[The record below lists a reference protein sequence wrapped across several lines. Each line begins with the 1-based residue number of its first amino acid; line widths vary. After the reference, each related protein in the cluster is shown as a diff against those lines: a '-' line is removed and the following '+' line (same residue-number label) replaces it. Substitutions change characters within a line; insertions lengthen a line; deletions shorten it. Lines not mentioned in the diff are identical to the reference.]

1 MSKKALKLGAATILA
16 LGAGAA
22 VVSKKNK
29 RNEQRKVTKD
39 IQKRAHEEFRNTE
52 RGKYTKNSKGIYYSN
67 GNYEAFARPEKP
79 EGVEKKSAYIIGT
92 GLAGLTAAF
101 YLVRDGQMPGNHI
114 HLLEKLELA
123 GGSCD
128 GYKDV
133 HKGFYMRGGREM
145 DNHFEIM
152 WDVFRDVPSIETP
165 NVSVLD
171 EYYWLNKH
179 DPNYSLCRATVN
191 KGEDAHTDKLFK
203 LDKNSAM
210 ALSQLFITPEVNLE
224 DKKISDVLPESFWE
238 TNFWLYWQT
247 MFAFQKWSSAL
258 EMKRYLCRYVHHID
272 GLPDFSALRFTKYNQ
287 YESMIL
293 PLIEYLKKHD
303 VDVQFGMDV
312 KNVVIEEADGK
323 KTAKELIYV
332 KDNKEQSIPL
342 TADDLVFITNGC
354 CTDTSSYGDQ
364 THAPDLSHIVNGK
377 GESWDL
383 WKNIAKQAKHDEY
396 GHPDVFCSDTEAT
409 NWMSA
414 TVETSNEDIIQ
425 HIINICKRDPRA
437 GKVTTGG
444 IVTVKDSVDNWF
456 LSWTINRQPQFKSQ
470 NKDTILVW
478 LYALHTDTEG
488 NYIKKAMRDCTGE
501 EICQEWLYHIG
512 MDESKIKDYSENT
525 CNTTTCFMPYI
536 NAFFQPRKNVD
547 RPKVVPEG
555 AVNFAFI
562 GQFAETPR
570 DTIFTTEYSMRTG
583 MESVYTLLNVDRG
596 VPEVWGSQYDIRELL
611 RAAYYAVDKKK
622 INELPLNFKEKM
634 LLKTV
639 LKNVEGT
646 DLEILLRETGLI
658 D

>member
-1 MSKKALKLGAATILA
+1 M
-16 LGAGAA
+16 
-22 VVSKKNK
+22 
-29 RNEQRKVTKD
+29 
-39 IQKRAHEEFRNTE
+39 
-52 RGKYTKNSKGIYYSN
+52 YYSS
-67 GNYEAFARPEKP
+67 GTYEAFAHPEKP

-203 LDKNSAM
+203 LDKDSAM
-210 ALSQLFITPEVNLE
+210 ALSQLFITPEANLE

-312 KNVVIEEADGK
+312 KNVVIEDVDGK

>member
-1 MSKKALKLGAATILA
+1 M
-16 LGAGAA
+16 
-22 VVSKKNK
+22 
-29 RNEQRKVTKD
+29 
-39 IQKRAHEEFRNTE
+39 
-52 RGKYTKNSKGIYYSN
+52 YYSS
-67 GNYEAFARPEKP
+67 GTYEAFAHPEKP

-203 LDKNSAM
+203 LDKDSAM
-210 ALSQLFITPEVNLE
+210 ALSQLFITHEANLE

-312 KNVVIEEADGK
+312 KNVVIEDVDGK

-342 TADDLVFITNGC
+342 TANDLVFITNGC

-364 THAPDLSHIVNGK
+364 THAPDLSHIVNGQ

-425 HIINICKRDPRA
+425 HIMNICKRDPRA

-444 IVTVKDSVDNWF
+444 IVTVKDSVNNWF

-470 NKDTILVW
+470 NKDTVLVW

-512 MDESKIKDYSENT
+512 MDESKIKDYSENA

-646 DLEILLRETGLI
+646 DLEILLRDIGLI

>member
-1 MSKKALKLGAATILA
+1 M
-16 LGAGAA
+16 
-22 VVSKKNK
+22 
-29 RNEQRKVTKD
+29 
-39 IQKRAHEEFRNTE
+39 
-52 RGKYTKNSKGIYYSN
+52 YYST
-67 GNYEAFARPEKP
+67 GTYEAFAHPEKP

-203 LDKNSAM
+203 LDKDSAM

-425 HIINICKRDPRA
+425 HIMNICKRDPRA

-444 IVTVKDSVDNWF
+444 IVTVKDSVNNWF

-470 NKDTILVW
+470 NKDTVLVW

-512 MDESKIKDYSENT
+512 MDESKIKDYSENA

-562 GQFAETPR
+562 GQFTETPR

-646 DLEILLRETGLI
+646 DLELLLRDIGLI

>member
-1 MSKKALKLGAATILA
+1 M
-16 LGAGAA
+16 
-22 VVSKKNK
+22 
-29 RNEQRKVTKD
+29 
-39 IQKRAHEEFRNTE
+39 
-52 RGKYTKNSKGIYYSN
+52 YYSS
-67 GNYEAFARPEKP
+67 GTYEAFAHPEKP

-203 LDKNSAM
+203 LDKDSAM
-210 ALSQLFITPEVNLE
+210 ALSQLFITPEANLE

-312 KNVVIEEADGK
+312 KNVVIEDVDGK

-332 KDNKEQSIPL
+332 KNNKEQSIPL

-354 CTDTSSYGDQ
+354 CTDTSCYGDQ
-364 THAPDLSHIVNGK
+364 THAPDLSHIVNGQ

-425 HIINICKRDPRA
+425 HIMNICKRDPRA

-444 IVTVKDSVDNWF
+444 IVTVKDSVNNWF
-456 LSWTINRQPQFKSQ
+456 LSWTINRQPQFRSQ
-470 NKDTILVW
+470 NKDTVLVW

-512 MDESKIKDYSENT
+512 MDESKIKDYSENA

-639 LKNVEGT
+639 LKNVKGT
-646 DLEILLRETGLI
+646 DLELLLRETGLI
-658 D
+658 E

>member
-1 MSKKALKLGAATILA
+1 M
-16 LGAGAA
+16 
-22 VVSKKNK
+22 
-29 RNEQRKVTKD
+29 
-39 IQKRAHEEFRNTE
+39 
-52 RGKYTKNSKGIYYSN
+52 YYSS
-67 GNYEAFARPEKP
+67 GTYEAFAHPEKP

-203 LDKNSAM
+203 LDKDSAM
-210 ALSQLFITPEVNLE
+210 ALSQLFITPEADLE
-224 DKKISDVLPESFWE
+224 DKKISDVLPESFWD

-303 VDVQFGMDV
+303 VDVQFDMDV
-312 KNVVIEEADGK
+312 KNVVIEDVDGK

-332 KDNKEQSIPL
+332 KDNKDQSIPL

-354 CTDTSSYGDQ
+354 CTDTSCYGDQ
-364 THAPDLSHIVNGK
+364 THAPDLSNIVNGQ

-414 TVETSNEDIIQ
+414 TVETSNEDIIN
-425 HIINICKRDPRA
+425 HIMNICKRDPRA

-456 LSWTINRQPQFKSQ
+456 LSWTINRQPQFRSQ
-470 NKDTILVW
+470 NKDTVLVW

-512 MDESKIKDYSENT
+512 MDESKIKDYSENA

-634 LLKTV
+634 ILKTV
-639 LKNVEGT
+639 LKNVKGT
-646 DLEILLRETGLI
+646 DLELLLRETGLI

>member
-1 MSKKALKLGAATILA
+1 M
-16 LGAGAA
+16 
-22 VVSKKNK
+22 
-29 RNEQRKVTKD
+29 
-39 IQKRAHEEFRNTE
+39 
-52 RGKYTKNSKGIYYSN
+52 YYSS
-67 GNYEAFARPEKP
+67 GTYEAFAHPEKP

-203 LDKNSAM
+203 LDKDSAM

>member
-1 MSKKALKLGAATILA
+1 M
-16 LGAGAA
+16 
-22 VVSKKNK
+22 
-29 RNEQRKVTKD
+29 
-39 IQKRAHEEFRNTE
+39 
-52 RGKYTKNSKGIYYSN
+52 YYSS
-67 GNYEAFARPEKP
+67 GTYEAFAHPEKP
-79 EGVEKKSAYIIGT
+79 EDVEKKSAYIIGT

-165 NVSVLD
+165 SVSVLD

-203 LDKNSAM
+203 LDKDSAM
-210 ALSQLFITPEVNLE
+210 ALSQLFITPEADLE

-312 KNVVIEEADGK
+312 KNVIIEDVDGK

-354 CTDTSSYGDQ
+354 CTDTSCYGNQ
-364 THAPDLSHIVNGK
+364 THAPDLSHIVSGQ

-425 HIINICKRDPRA
+425 HIMNICKRDPRA

-444 IVTVKDSVDNWF
+444 IVTVKDSVNNWF
-456 LSWTINRQPQFKSQ
+456 LSWTINRQPQFRSQ
-470 NKDTILVW
+470 NKDTVLVW
-478 LYALHTDTEG
+478 LYALHTDTVG

-512 MDESKIKDYSENT
+512 MDESKIKDYSENA

-639 LKNVEGT
+639 LKNVKGT
-646 DLEILLRETGLI
+646 DLELLLRDTGLI

>member
-1 MSKKALKLGAATILA
+1 M
-16 LGAGAA
+16 
-22 VVSKKNK
+22 
-29 RNEQRKVTKD
+29 
-39 IQKRAHEEFRNTE
+39 
-52 RGKYTKNSKGIYYSN
+52 YYSS
-67 GNYEAFARPEKP
+67 GTYEAFAHPEKP

-179 DPNYSLCRATVN
+179 DRNYSLCRATVN

-203 LDKNSAM
+203 LDKDSAM
-210 ALSQLFITPEVNLE
+210 ALSQLFITPEANLE

-312 KNVVIEEADGK
+312 KNVVIEDVDGK

-354 CTDTSSYGDQ
+354 CTDTSCYGDQ
-364 THAPDLSHIVNGK
+364 THAPDLSHIVNGQ

-425 HIINICKRDPRA
+425 HIMNICKRDPRA

-444 IVTVKDSVDNWF
+444 IVTVKDSVNNWF
-456 LSWTINRQPQFKSQ
+456 LSWTINRQPQFRSQ
-470 NKDTILVW
+470 NKDTVLVW

-512 MDESKIKDYSENT
+512 MDENKIKDYSENA

>member
-1 MSKKALKLGAATILA
+1 M
-16 LGAGAA
+16 
-22 VVSKKNK
+22 
-29 RNEQRKVTKD
+29 
-39 IQKRAHEEFRNTE
+39 
-52 RGKYTKNSKGIYYSN
+52 YYSS
-67 GNYEAFARPEKP
+67 GTYEAFAHPEKP

-203 LDKNSAM
+203 LDKDSAM
-210 ALSQLFITPEVNLE
+210 ALSQLFITPEADLE

-312 KNVVIEEADGK
+312 KNVVIEEVDGK

-332 KDNKEQSIPL
+332 KDNEEHSIPL

-364 THAPDLSHIVNGK
+364 THAPDLSHIVNGQ

-425 HIINICKRDPRA
+425 HIMNICKRDPRA

-444 IVTVKDSVDNWF
+444 IVTVKDSVNNWF
-456 LSWTINRQPQFKSQ
+456 LSWTINRQPQFRSQ
-470 NKDTILVW
+470 NKDTVLVW

-512 MDESKIKDYSENT
+512 MDESKIKDYSENA

-596 VPEVWGSQYDIRELL
+596 VPEVWGSKYDIRELL

-639 LKNVEGT
+639 LKNVKGT
-646 DLEILLRETGLI
+646 DLELLLRETGLI

>member
-1 MSKKALKLGAATILA
+1 M
-16 LGAGAA
+16 
-22 VVSKKNK
+22 
-29 RNEQRKVTKD
+29 
-39 IQKRAHEEFRNTE
+39 
-52 RGKYTKNSKGIYYSN
+52 YYSS
-67 GNYEAFARPEKP
+67 GTYEAFAHPEKP

-203 LDKNSAM
+203 LDKDSAM
-210 ALSQLFITPEVNLE
+210 ALSQLFITPEADLE

-312 KNVVIEEADGK
+312 KNVVIKEVDGK

-342 TADDLVFITNGC
+342 TANDLVFITNGC

-364 THAPDLSHIVNGK
+364 THAPDLSGIVNGQ

-414 TVETSNEDIIQ
+414 TIETSNEDIIQ
-425 HIINICKRDPRA
+425 HIMNICKRDPRA

-444 IVTVKDSVDNWF
+444 IVTVKDSVNNWF
-456 LSWTINRQPQFKSQ
+456 LSWTINRQPQFRSQ
-470 NKDTILVW
+470 NKDTVLVW

-512 MDESKIKDYSENT
+512 MDESKIKDYSENA

-639 LKNVEGT
+639 LKNVKGT
-646 DLEILLRETGLI
+646 DLELLLRDTGLI

>member
-1 MSKKALKLGAATILA
+1 M
-16 LGAGAA
+16 
-22 VVSKKNK
+22 
-29 RNEQRKVTKD
+29 
-39 IQKRAHEEFRNTE
+39 
-52 RGKYTKNSKGIYYSN
+52 YYSS
-67 GNYEAFARPEKP
+67 GTYEAFAHPEKP
-79 EGVEKKSAYIIGT
+79 KGVEKKSAYIIGT

-101 YLVRDGQMPGNHI
+101 YLVRDGQMPSNHI

-203 LDKNSAM
+203 LDKDSAM
-210 ALSQLFITPEVNLE
+210 ALSQLFITPEENLE

-312 KNVVIEEADGK
+312 KNVIIENVDGK

-342 TADDLVFITNGC
+342 TTNDLVFITNGC
-354 CTDTSSYGDQ
+354 CTDTSCYGDQ
-364 THAPDLSHIVNGK
+364 THAPDLSGIVNGQ

-425 HIINICKRDPRA
+425 HIMNICKRDPRA

-444 IVTVKDSVDNWF
+444 IVTVKDSVNNWF
-456 LSWTINRQPQFKSQ
+456 LSWTINRQPQFRSQ
-470 NKDTILVW
+470 NKDTVLVW

-512 MDESKIKDYSENT
+512 MDESKIKDYSENA

-646 DLEILLRETGLI
+646 DLELLLRDTGLI
-658 D
+658 E